1 MSLTVVQIILYIIQE
16 NTEYLCEFDLSLMIL
31 VWMERLHVK
40 YHLFNRWIDC
50 GSYVFIYKDCL

>member
-31 VWMERLHVK
+31 V
-40 YHLFNRWIDC
+40 
-50 GSYVFIYKDCL
+50 